1 MVLVMRSTGSMHR
14 RGSIGYP
21 QRLDEDTK
29 RAPGKAERE
38 A

>member
-1 MVLVMRSTGSMHR
+1 MFLRMRSMGGMHQ
-14 RGSIGYP
+14 RGSIDYP
-21 QRLDEDTK
+21 QHLDEDTK